1 MSSYCDIDKLN
12 KDATEHPFFTERLN
26 TWKSGPDGANGCN
39 LENKSTATRFD
50 NTNCLT
56 KDEHACYSSY
66 KLGTTRQ
73 KLDASLVSVYQP
85 QSSTTASF
93 DSNYNTTMLT
103 GVVWA
108 ALGTTVLYY
117 AFTKI

>member
-1 MSSYCDIDKLN
+1 MSSYCDIDKLD
-12 KDATEHPFFTERLN
+12 KDAKDHPFFTERLN
-26 TWKSGPDGANGCN
+26 RWKSGANGADGCS
-39 LENKSTATRFD
+39 LLDGTATGFD

-73 KLDASLVSVYQP
+73 KLDSSLANVYQP
-85 QSSTTASF
+85 QNSTTASF

>member
-12 KDATEHPFFTERLN
+12 KDATEHPFFTERLKN
-26 TWKSGPDGANGCN
+26 WKSGANGANGCG
-39 LENKSTATRFD
+39 LEHGTATGFD
-50 NTNCLT
+50 RTKCLT

-93 DSNYNTTMLT
+93 DSNYQTTMLT